1 MLHERGFAARF
12 KEPFVFRGG
21 GKFVII
27 TLEQQAASVGA
38 DEEGEAGDPLGTFS
52 TVWDGSLALA
62 EVLSKGGSGIRI
74 EGAQVVELGSG
85 CGLGGLVAAACGARS
100 VALTDLPEALPLLRR
115 NLRANSFVLWGC
127 NVSVKPY
134 TWGSPDLPVDSV
146 DLILAADLVYLSR
159 PLLPPC
165 TFLVYHLK
173 LVNKEAMK
181 RRQERAGYGYRTRIA
196 RSAFPRSGRACRRTL
211 KPVRSSPSAL
221 RITPW
226 HGPL

>member
-146 DLILAADLVYLSR
+146 DLILAADLVYR
-159 PLLPPC
+159 DEHAALLVSTIGVITQANPKARAVFSQC
-165 TFLVYHLK
+165 TAH
-173 LVNKEAMK
+173 NPMAW
-181 RRQERAGYGYRTRIA
+181 
-196 RSAFPRSGRACRRTL
+196 
-211 KPVRSSPSAL
+211 SAL
-221 RITPW
+221 TRGFADGGFSVQRRSLGGGVELAVVERGRKKKTE
-226 HGPL
+226 